1 MIRRAGPSAPQHGL
15 LLNPQPVSL
24 RSVCPTRY
32 DPAAV
37 GSGEADRGASMTSK
51 EIRIG
56 AGRRLIV
63 TIGAAATALSAVTIA
78 ALMLATFPAAAQTPD
93 RAKHMIDGVRDARYC
108 EIIPVVRRGA
118 HLLATVYNT
127 LGLNECPA
135 ETWDKI
141 TEREMKKRFG
151 ALKVVLNGPRHFVMD
166 SIAAAGDTAAGKTVD
181 IEGMGLT
188 ARATINVGVAGLL
201 AKPYRERTI
210 DRETRYVFRANQP
223 VFLLVR
229 PDGVRYAMQSY
240 AQMVDKSLSYN
251 DLATLGSRL
260 KLPAGWRYEVMKPD
274 SDLMLGA
281 QGKATVVQD
290 DLDDTYQKLD

>member
-1 MIRRAGPSAPQHGL
+1 MSNAIR
-15 LLNPQPVSL
+15 
-24 RSVCPTRY
+24 T
-32 DPAAV
+32 
-37 GSGEADRGASMTSK
+37 
-51 EIRIG
+51 G
-56 AGRRLIV
+56 AGRRLIL
-63 TIGAAATALSAVTIA
+63 TIVAGGMAIAVPAIA
-78 ALMLATFPAAAQTPD
+78 ALVPVAAQTPD
-93 RAKHMIDGVRDARYC
+93 KAKHMIDGVRDARYC
-108 EIIPVVRRGA
+108 ELIPVVRRGV

-127 LGLNECPA
+127 LGLNECPP
-135 ETWDKI
+135 ELWDKL
-141 TEREMKKRFG
+141 TEPALKKRFS

-181 IEGMGLT
+181 VEGLGLT
-188 ARATINVGVAGLL
+188 ARATINVTLAGLL

-251 DLATLGSRL
+251 DLPNLGGRL
-260 KLPAGWRYEVMKPD
+260 KLPAGWRYDVMKPD
-274 SDLMLGA
+274 ADLMLGA
-281 QGKATVVQD
+281 KGKATVVQD

>member
-1 MIRRAGPSAPQHGL
+1 VTDGEIRAGAQ
-15 LLNPQPVSL
+15 
-24 RSVCPTRY
+24 RRF
-32 DPAAV
+32 
-37 GSGEADRGASMTSK
+37 
-51 EIRIG
+51 
-56 AGRRLIV
+56 AGI
-63 TIGAAATALSAVTIA
+63 TAAAAITVALAMSSAS
-78 ALMLATFPAAAQTPD
+78 AQTVD
-93 RAKHMIDGVRDARYC
+93 TKKHMIDGVRDARYC
-108 EIIPVVRRGA
+108 EIIPVVRRGV

-127 LGLNECPA
+127 LGLNDCPP

-141 TEREMKKRFG
+141 TEPSMKKRFG
-151 ALKVVLNGPRHFVMD
+151 ALKVMLDGPRHFVMD
-166 SIAAAGDTAAGKTVD
+166 AIAAAGDTAAGKTIDV
-181 IEGMGLT
+181 EGMGLT
-188 ARATINVGVAGLL
+188 ARATINVGLTGLL

-240 AQMVDKSLSYN
+240 AQMIDKSLSYA
-251 DLATLGSRL
+251 DLPALGGRL

-274 SDLMLGA
+274 TDLMLGA